1 MRPASLASR
10 VFLVLAVTAAASGAP
25 RALDARAQPV
35 VAVAAVIS
43 GEGGRTALTLTLSG
57 PVAASAFVLDRPER
71 AVVEMPDVNCQ
82 IAPDPGRRGGLVAG
96 FRCGLSGPGR
106 ARIVLDLAG
115 PASVSQPVVSAGPVA
130 GTWLLRVDLAR
141 TDGPAFRRAA
151 VAGVADTVTTTGS
164 IAPIRDR
171 PDTRPDTRPVV
182 ALDAGHGGDDPGAR
196 SAAGL
201 QEKDLTLAFT
211 RDLRDRLLRS
221 GRYRVALTRD
231 EDVFVALDE
240 RVRRAREAGAALF
253 LSVHADSISRPSIR
267 GATIYT
273 GAERATDADAAKLA
287 DRENEADMGAGI
299 AGSGDTE
306 EVAGILHELTQR
318 ETRGFSRRLA
328 GHLHDRLAPVTRFTS
343 EPHREAGFRVLRA
356 PDIPAALLELGYLS
370 NARDTELMFSEPWR
384 RRSAEAVSDAIDRFF
399 ATAAGPSAAVSP

>member
-1 MRPASLASR
+1 MRPASLLSR
-10 VFLVLAVTAAASGAP
+10 VSLVLALTGAASGAP
-25 RALDARAQPV
+25 RALEAGPSV
-35 VAVAAVIS
+35 VAVAATLS
-43 GEGGRTALTLTLSG
+43 GDGGRTALTLTLSG

-71 AVVEMPDVNCQ
+71 AVVDMPDVNCQ
-82 IAPDPGRRGGLVAG
+82 VAPGPGRRGGLVAG
-96 FRCGLSGPGR
+96 FRCGRSGPGR

-115 PASVSQPVVSAGPVA
+115 PASVSQPVVSAGPIA

-141 TDGPAFRRAA
+141 TDEAAFRRDAA
-151 VAGVADTVTTTGS
+151 VGAADLVTTTGS
-164 IAPIRDR
+164 IAPVRE
-171 PDTRPDTRPVV
+171 RPDTRPVV
-182 ALDAGHGGDDPGAR
+182 VLDAGHGGDDPGAR
-196 SAAGL
+196 SAAGS

-211 RDLRDRLLRS
+211 RDLRDRLVRS
-221 GRYRVALTRD
+221 GRYRVTLTRD

-273 GAERATDADAAKLA
+273 GAERATDADAARLA
-287 DRENEADMGAGI
+287 ERENEADLGAGI
-299 AGSGDTE
+299 AGPGMPG

-399 ATAAGPSAAVSP
+399 AQAAGPSAAVSP

>member
-1 MRPASLASR
+1 MRPASLLWRLS
-10 VFLVLAVTAAASGAP
+10 LVLALTAAASGTP
-25 RALDARAQPV
+25 RALDAGPSV
-35 VAVAAVIS
+35 VAVAAALS

-82 IAPDPGRRGGLVAG
+82 VAPGPGLRGGLVAG
-96 FRCGLSGPGR
+96 FRCGRSGPGR
-106 ARIVLDLAG
+106 TRLVLDLAG
-115 PASVSQPVVSAGPVA
+115 PASVSQPVVSAGPIA

-151 VAGVADTVTTTGS
+151 AVGSGDMVTTTGS
-164 IAPIRDR
+164 IAPIRER
-171 PDTRPDTRPVV
+171 PDTRPIV

-211 RDLRDRLLRS
+211 RDLRDRLVRS

-287 DRENEADMGAGI
+287 DRENEADAAGGI
-299 AGSGDTE
+299 AGPGEPE

-384 RRSAEAVSDAIDRFF
+384 KRSAEAVSDAIDRFF

>member
-1 MRPASLASR
+1 MRPASLLWR
-10 VFLVLAVTAAASGAP
+10 VSLVLALTAAASGTP
-25 RALDARAQPV
+25 RALGAGPSV
-35 VAVAAVIS
+35 VAVAAALS
-43 GEGGRTALTLTLSG
+43 GEGGRTALMLTLSG

-171 PDTRPDTRPVV
+171 PDNRPDTRPVV

-299 AGSGDTE
+299 AGSGDPE